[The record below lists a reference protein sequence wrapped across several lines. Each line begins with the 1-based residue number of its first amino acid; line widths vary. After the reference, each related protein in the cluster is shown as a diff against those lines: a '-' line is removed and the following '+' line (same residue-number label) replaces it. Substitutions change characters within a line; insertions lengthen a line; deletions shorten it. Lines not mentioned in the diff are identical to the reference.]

1 MMDSGRIVCD
11 RFECFSIYSTFSFV
25 FSFLEN
31 KKKWNDGSVRLCA
44 NIFYELNG
52 CNWMFL

>member
-1 MMDSGRIVCD
+1 MDSGRIVCD

-31 KKKWNDGSVRLCA
+31 KKKWNGGFVRLCA
-44 NIFYELNG
+44 NIFYELNE
-52 CNWMFL
+52 CNKIFV